1 MPAVQAQD
9 IDWMQYGGSEIT
21 ILMPEHPVLDGMRS
35 VMDDFEAA
43 TGITVNV
50 EALAENLY
58 FDRMEVALRADSGV
72 MDVYMV
78 PMDSTAFTQWSNGL
92 IHPLS
97 PYINDA
103 SMTSADYDFADF
115 PGGFTQATQYPPGD
129 MDAQDYAVPVSF
141 EAYTLF
147 YNKDIIDEYL
157 DGEIPDTMGGLIEAA
172 QGITEA
178 SGGSVA
184 GAVMRGVRSHTIMDT
199 RHPAWSSTIGAKR
212 KCPCPTTSGLM
223 AIGRRRP

>member
-1 MPAVQAQD
+1 MKKLVVLSLLVLLMVMPAVQADD

-35 VMDDFEAA
+35 VMEDFGSA

-58 FDRMEVALRADSGV
+58 FDRMEVALRADAGV

-97 PYINDA
+97 PYINDS

-115 PGGFTQATQYPPGD
+115 PGGFTQATQYPP
-129 MDAQDYAVPVSF
+129 VIWTRRTTPS
-141 EAYTLF
+141 LF
-147 YNKDIIDEYL
+147 PL
-157 DGEIPDTMGGLIEAA
+157 RHIPC
-172 QGITEA
+172 
-178 SGGSVA
+178 
-184 GAVMRGVRSHTIMDT
+184 
-199 RHPAWSSTIGAKR
+199 STIR
-212 KCPCPTTSGLM
+212 TSLTNTSTVRFRIPW
-223 AIGRRRP
+223 AA